1 MKCLRRDGG
10 HMFDKYH
17 DWILIGFGLLGL
29 FAGGESL
36 IRGAVG
42 LATRLRLPKLLIGL
56 TVIGFGT
63 SMPELLVSL
72 KGVQTGATDI
82 ALGNVIGSNIANILL
97 IAAAGALL
105 RPLSA
110 RSRGVRRDAF
120 VMLAATVGFGYLAWR
135 GLIGQQEGVAMVGLL
150 LLYMLVVY
158 VMDRKNAADN
168 PDDKE
173 ANANIPIALLFVAGG
188 LAGLIFGADALVN
201 GATHVAKN
209 MGVSDAVIGLTLVA
223 IGTSLPELTVS
234 LVSAVKGQNELAL
247 GNVLGSNL
255 FNILAVLGITAALKP
270 VAIDP
275 VFLNVDIPLMVASA
289 AGLFLLTLVS
299 PKVGRI
305 SAMTGLAIYGAY
317 MAWLTL
323 RG

>member
-1 MKCLRRDGG
+1 
-10 HMFDKYH
+10 MFEKYH
-17 DWILIGFGLLGL
+17 DWILIGLGLIGL

-72 KGVQTGATDI
+72 KGVQAGATDI

-105 RPLSA
+105 RPFSA
-110 RSRGVRRDAF
+110 RARGVRRDAF
-120 VMLAATVGFGYLAWR
+120 VMTAATVGFGYLAWR
-135 GLIGQQEGVAMVGLL
+135 SQIDHLEGLIMLGVLFAYIVLV
-150 LLYMLVVY
+150 YMI
-158 VMDRKNAADN
+158 DRKAAAEA
-168 PDDKE
+168 KE
-173 ANANIPIALLFVAGG
+173 TKSNIALALLFVSGG
-188 LAGLIFGADALVN
+188 LVGLIFGADALVN
-201 GATHVAKN
+201 GATNLAKN

-234 LVSAVKGQNELAL
+234 LVSAAKGQNELAL

-255 FNILAVLGITAALKP
+255 FNILAVLGITAAVKP
-270 VAIDP
+270 VAIDS
-275 VFLNVDIPLMVASA
+275 VFLQVDIPLMIASA
-289 AGLFLLTLVS
+289 AGLFLLIMVS
-299 PKVGRI
+299 PKVGRV
-305 SAMTGLAIYGAY
+305 SALTGLLIYGAY
-317 MAWLTL
+317 LAWLTL
-323 RG
+323 RQ